1 MGHKA
6 QQFCDSISQ
15 IQFRNKELTMQNGSL
30 FGKLIDFSFKAFITP
45 QIVKYLYILG
55 MVFAAI
61 TAQVPL
67 GAGFASMQYSFWSG
81 LGGVLMAP
89 IVFFLLVLLTRL
101 LLEALVATFRIAE
114 NTSILVERNEKL

>member
-1 MGHKA
+1 
-6 QQFCDSISQ
+6 
-15 IQFRNKELTMQNGSL
+15 MQNGSL
-30 FGKLIDFSFKAFITP
+30 FGKLFDFSFKEFITL

-61 TAQVPL
+61 TAL
-67 GAGFASMQYSFWSG
+67 GILPAQFASMQYSFWSG